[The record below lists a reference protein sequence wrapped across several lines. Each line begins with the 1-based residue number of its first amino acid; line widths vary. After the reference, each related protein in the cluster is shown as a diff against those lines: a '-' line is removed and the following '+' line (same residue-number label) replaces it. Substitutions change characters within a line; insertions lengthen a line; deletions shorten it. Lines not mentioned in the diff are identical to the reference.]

1 MEKAWKR
8 ASGGV
13 TVAEVTSL
21 AVNPRR
27 VRLSRG
33 FARWSKGTDKMM
45 GRRGGQT
52 ETTELERER
61 EREGE
66 TILDGGSA
74 QLNRENVTREGEGR
88 VG

>member
-1 MEKAWKR
+1 
-8 ASGGV
+8 
-13 TVAEVTSL
+13 
-21 AVNPRR
+21 
-27 VRLSRG
+27 
-33 FARWSKGTDKMM
+33 MM